1 MADHTPP
8 PKPVPPKPVPTVP
21 APPVPDFVLQPMVH
35 VDDMPA
41 SIAFYER
48 LGGSIV
54 HGGPDT
60 EWVLMQL
67 GTAQIGLIARPLRPV
82 RGESTVELNFH
93 CTMPLDRLE
102 KQLHGAG
109 VGVAKKIND
118 RTFGEQ
124 LHVHTPDGMV
134 IKIHEREPVPYL

>member
-8 PKPVPPKPVPTVP
+8 PAP
-21 APPVPDFVLQPMVH
+21 AFVLQPMVH

-54 HGGPDT
+54 HGGRDA

-67 GTAQIGLIARPLRPV
+67 GTTQIGLLARPPRSTA
-82 RGESTVELNFH
+82 GESTVELNFL
-93 CTMPLDRLE
+93 CTTPLDQLE
-102 KQLHGAG
+102 KQLHHSG
-109 VGVAKKIND
+109 VTVTTMVND
-118 RTFGEQ
+118 RTFGNQ
-124 LHVHTPDGMV
+124 LHVQSPDGLL
-134 IKIHEREPVPYL
+134 IKINEMDPVPVL